1 MTLYTHQMIHMAD
14 DEWGN
19 SLMQEIAETAIAG
32 WKGPGELVVEVYE
45 HAGWYLAWSR
55 IDGKIAC
62 VSSAND
68 CAQFTKKIKQFW
80 CDFNTADKGKMV
92 QWVAPIRRESEKEA
106 KVAA

>member
-1 MTLYTHQMIHMAD
+1 MIHLAD

-19 SLMQEIAETAIAG
+19 SLMQEIAETAIAN

-45 HAGWYLAWSR
+45 HAGWHLAWAR
-55 IDGKIAC
+55 IDGQITC

-68 CAQFTKKIKQFW
+68 CAQFPKKIKQFW
-80 CDFNTADKGKMV
+80 SDFNRCEREKLV
-92 QWVAPIRRESEKEA
+92 QWVAPIRRESEKEE